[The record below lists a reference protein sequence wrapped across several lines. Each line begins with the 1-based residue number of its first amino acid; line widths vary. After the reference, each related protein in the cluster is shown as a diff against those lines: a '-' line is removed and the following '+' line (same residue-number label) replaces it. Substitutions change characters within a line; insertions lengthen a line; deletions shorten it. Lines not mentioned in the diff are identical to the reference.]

1 MTRSSLI
8 GPPRRPSGEKKPVVN
23 RLNPDDVLCERYRVV
38 RMIGRGGMGEVYE
51 AVDLGSGE
59 RVAVKTVLAK
69 FLGSSKV
76 IARFRREIDL
86 SRRISHP
93 NVLRIQDV
101 FELPPNGEDPDAPQ
115 MAAPC
120 MVMEYL
126 EGETLADRLEQGRL
140 VRPDEA
146 RGLVIQMARAL
157 AAAHHAEVV
166 HRDLKPDNVF
176 LVDNGGQ
183 TRVVLTDFGVAR
195 PNSAEEDSFTATDV
209 IVGTPTY
216 MAPEQLE
223 LEEAL
228 PASDIYTLGLVVYQM
243 ITGRFPFEADTAIQV
258 VFMRVQQDPVPPRH
272 HMPELDESWED
283 LIMRC
288 LERDP
293 KERIA
298 DAEEIVALL
307 EGRNGDS
314 PAGAKAPRK
323 TWWPF

>member
-1 MTRSSLI
+1 MRQAL
-8 GPPRRPSGEKKPVVN
+8 
-23 RLNPDDVLCERYRVV
+23 
-38 RMIGRGGMGEVYE
+38 
-51 AVDLGSGE
+51 
-59 RVAVKTVLAK
+59 
-69 FLGSSKV
+69 
-76 IARFRREIDL
+76 
-86 SRRISHP
+86 
-93 NVLRIQDV
+93 Q
-101 FELPPNGEDPDAPQ
+101 
-115 MAAPC
+115 
-120 MVMEYL
+120 
-126 EGETLADRLEQGRL
+126 
-140 VRPDEA
+140 EA

-157 AAAHHAEVV
+157 SAAHRAEVV

-176 LVDNGGQ
+176 LVNHGDQ

-195 PNSAEEDSFTATDV
+195 PNTVEEDSFTATDV

-272 HMPELDESWED
+272 HMPELDESWEA

-293 KERIA
+293 KERIS
-298 DAEEIVALL
+298 DAEQIATLL
-307 EGRNGDS
+307 EGRNGEAPGLGPKERRKRYNSAAMTSTMISVVTAPFGGEFSSIGS
-314 PAGAKAPRK
+314 PLVLRK
-323 TWWPF
+323 QP

>member
-1 MTRSSLI
+1 M
-8 GPPRRPSGEKKPVVN
+8 K
-23 RLNPDDVLCERYRVV
+23 PDDVLCDRYRVV

-51 AVDLGSGE
+51 AVDLETGE
-59 RVAVKTVLAK
+59 RVAVKTVLSK

-76 IARFRREIDL
+76 LARFRREIDL

-101 FELPPNGEDPDAPQ
+101 FELPPNGDDPEEHQLP
-115 MAAPC
+115 APC

-140 VRPDEA
+140 VPPDEA

-176 LVDNGGQ
+176 LVRNGEQ

-195 PNSAEEDSFTATDV
+195 PNTTEEESFTATDV

-228 PASDIYTLGLVVYQM
+228 PASDIYTLGLVIYQM

-258 VFMRVQQDPVPPRH
+258 VFMRVQQDPVPPRR
-272 HMPELDESWED
+272 HMPDLDPCWEK
-283 LIMRC
+283 LIMMC

-293 KERIA
+293 QERIA
-298 DAEEIVALL
+298 DAEQIVAIL
-307 EGRNGDS
+307 EGRGVEV
-314 PAGAKAPRK
+314 AGKK
-323 TWWPF
+323 SWWPFRG

>member
-1 MTRSSLI
+1 MD
-8 GPPRRPSGEKKPVVN
+8 
-23 RLNPDDVLCERYRVV
+23 RLKPDDVLRDRYRVV
-38 RMIGRGGMGEVYE
+38 RMVGRGGMGEVYE
-51 AVDLGSGE
+51 AVDLETGE

-93 NVLRIQDV
+93 NVLRIRDV
-101 FELPPNGEDPDAPQ
+101 FELPPNGDDPDAPQ
-115 MAAPC
+115 MPAPC

-140 VRPDEA
+140 VPPEEA

-157 AAAHHAEVV
+157 SAAHRAEVV

-176 LVDNGGQ
+176 LVKPGESTHPGER

-258 VFMRVQQDPVPPRH
+258 VFMRVQQDPVPPRQ
-272 HMPELDESWED
+272 HMPELDEVWED

-293 KERIA
+293 KERIS
-298 DAEEIVALL
+298 DAEEIVAFL
-307 EGRNGDS
+307 EGGNGDDPDL
-314 PAGAKAPRK
+314 PAKDRRK
-323 TWWPF
+323 RPQTSWWPF

>member
-1 MTRSSLI
+1 MD
-8 GPPRRPSGEKKPVVN
+8 
-23 RLNPDDVLCERYRVV
+23 RLKPDDVLRDRYRVV
-38 RMIGRGGMGEVYE
+38 RMVGRGGMGEVYE
-51 AVDLGSGE
+51 AIDLETGE

-93 NVLRIQDV
+93 NVLRIRDV
-101 FELPPNGEDPDAPQ
+101 FELPPNGDDPDLPQ
-115 MAAPC
+115 VAAPC

-140 VRPDEA
+140 VPPEEA

-157 AAAHHAEVV
+157 SAAHRAEVV

-176 LVDNGGQ
+176 LVNHGDQ

-195 PNSAEEDSFTATDV
+195 PNTVEEDSFTATDV

-243 ITGRFPFEADTAIQV
+243 LTGRFPFEADTAIQV

-272 HMPELDESWED
+272 HMPELDESWES

-293 KERIA
+293 KERIS
-298 DAEEIVALL
+298 DAEQIVKLL
-307 EGRNGDS
+307 EGRNGD
-314 PAGAKAPRK
+314 APDLGPKERK
-323 TWWPF
+323 RSQSSWWRL